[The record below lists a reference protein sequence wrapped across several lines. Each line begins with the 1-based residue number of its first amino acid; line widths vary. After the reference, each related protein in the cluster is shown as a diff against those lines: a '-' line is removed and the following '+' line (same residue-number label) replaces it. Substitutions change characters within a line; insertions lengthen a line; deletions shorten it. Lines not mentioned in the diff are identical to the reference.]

1 MQAEI
6 LCIWYGQR
14 RDVVKQKLVRPS
26 RFERLTP
33 ALGGRCSIQLSYGR
47 THRDRARDC
56 DNSRWLNGSRSG
68 VHAATTTDSCP
79 CSFRVG
85 VTRTSTS

>member
-1 MQAEI
+1 
-6 LCIWYGQR
+6 
-14 RDVVKQKLVRPS
+14 
-26 RFERLTP
+26 
-33 ALGGRCSIQLSYGR
+33 
-47 THRDRARDC
+47 
-56 DNSRWLNGSRSG
+56 LNGSRSG